1 MFRPLLC
8 TAVAL
13 GLAFVAAPA
22 EASLMLHFKNQYGA
36 LEIYDAKAKLSFRV
50 NPARLTTPLPACGMA
65 NFGVAVS
72 ALKRGKLKAGAT
84 QLAWDQQKHPQLS
97 VWPKSW
103 ARAQTLDQA
112 FRYNVEWYFGELA
125 QQVGATALTAD
136 LKALG
141 FVPPV
146 PGSTTPA
153 DWQIST
159 LNLVE
164 LMKKLQAGQ
173 LPITPAAHVALR
185 EALKREADDGR
196 TMYAVGAR
204 CMKGGETPFAW
215 RAGYVLG
222 NAQPVYWGVH
232 LQGRTLTDLRGE
244 SARIVSDALAEMDY
258 WPAADAAVASPTVST
273 PASTTVGN

>member
-1 MFRPLLC
+1 M
-8 TAVAL
+8 
-13 GLAFVAAPA
+13 
-22 EASLMLHFKNQYGA
+22 
-36 LEIYDAKAKLSFRV
+36 
-50 NPARLTTPLPACGMA
+50 
-65 NFGVAVS
+65 
-72 ALKRGKLKAGAT
+72 LKADGT
-84 QLAWDQQKHPQLS
+84 QLAWDQTKYPQLS

-103 ARAQTLDQA
+103 ARAQSLDRA
-112 FRYNVEWYFGELA
+112 FKYNVEWYFGELA
-125 QQVGATALTAD
+125 QKVGATALSAD
-136 LKALG
+136 LRALG
-141 FVPPV
+141 FVPPAAG
-146 PGSTTPA
+146 PGAPA

-185 EALKREADDGR
+185 EALKRETDDGR

-222 NAQPVYWGVH
+222 NAEPVYWGVH

-244 SARIVSDALAEMDY
+244 SARIVGDALAEMDY
-258 WPAADAAVASPTVST
+258 WPAAAAAVATPTVST

>member
-1 MFRPLLC
+1 MFRPLL
-8 TAVAL
+8 TAAL
-13 GLAFVAAPA
+13 AAGLALVAMPA
-22 EASLMLHFKNQYGA
+22 DASLMLHFRNQYGA

-65 NFGVAVS
+65 HLGVAVS
-72 ALKRGKLKAGAT
+72 ALKRGTLKADGT
-84 QLAWDQQKHPQLS
+84 LLSWDQTKYPQLS

-103 ARAQTLDQA
+103 ARAQTLDRA

-125 QQVGATALTAD
+125 TKVGAAALTAD

-141 FVPPV
+141 FVPPAAG
-146 PGSTTPA
+146 PGAPG

-258 WPAADAAVASPTVST
+258 WPADDTAVATPAVSA

>member
-1 MFRPLLC
+1 MFRPLLS
-8 TAVAL
+8 TAIAL
-13 GLAFVAAPA
+13 GLALHAAPA
-22 EASLMLHFKNQYGA
+22 NASLMLHFKNQYGA

-50 NPARLTTPLPACGMA
+50 NPARLTTPLQACGMA

-72 ALKRGKLKAGAT
+72 ALKRGKLKAGGT
-84 QLAWDQQKHPQLS
+84 QLAWDQAKYPQLS

-103 ARAQTLDQA
+103 AQPQTLDRA
-112 FRYNVEWYFGELA
+112 FRHNVEWYFSELA
-125 QQVGATALTAD
+125 QQVGTTALTAD

-141 FVPPV
+141 FVAPAGT
-146 PGSTTPA
+146 PGTPG

-173 LPITPAAHVALR
+173 LPITPAAHVTLR
-185 EALKREADDGR
+185 EALKREAEDGR
-196 TMYAVGAR
+196 TMYALGAR

-222 NAQPVYWGVH
+222 NAQPIYWGVH

-244 SARIVSDALAEMDY
+244 SARIVSDSLAEMDY
-258 WPAADAAVASPTVST
+258 WPAEDTAVATPAVST

>member
-8 TAVAL
+8 SAIAL
-13 GLAFVAAPA
+13 GLALVAAPA

-65 NFGVAVS
+65 HLGVAVS
-72 ALKRGKLKAGAT
+72 ALKRGKLKADGT
-84 QLAWDQQKHPQLS
+84 LLAWDQSKYPQLS

-103 ARAQTLDQA
+103 ARAQTLDRA
-112 FRYNVEWYFGELA
+112 FKYNVEWYFGELA
-125 QQVGATALTAD
+125 QQVGATELTAD

-141 FVPPV
+141 FVPPAAG
-146 PGSTTPA
+146 PGTPGE
-153 DWQIST
+153 WQIST

-173 LPITPAAHVALR
+173 LPITPSAHVALR
-185 EALKREADDGR
+185 EALRRETEGAR

-215 RAGYVLG
+215 RAGYVTG

-244 SARIVSDALAEMDY
+244 SARIVGDALAEMDY
-258 WPAADAAVASPTVST
+258 WPAADTAIASPAVST

>member
-1 MFRPLLC
+1 MFRPLLT
-8 TAVAL
+8 TALAA
-13 GLAFVAAPA
+13 GLALAALPA
-22 EASLMLHFKNQYGA
+22 DASLMLHFRNQYGA

-50 NPARLTTPLPACGMA
+50 NPSRLTTPLPACGMA
-65 NFGVAVS
+65 NLGVAVS
-72 ALKRGKLKAGAT
+72 ALKRGMLKADGT
-84 QLAWDQQKHPQLS
+84 QLAWDQTKYPQLS

-103 ARAQTLDQA
+103 ARAQSLDRA
-112 FRYNVEWYFGELA
+112 FKYNVEWYFGELA
-125 QQVGATALTAD
+125 QKVGATALSAD
-136 LKALG
+136 LRALG
-141 FVPPV
+141 FVPPAAG
-146 PGSTTPA
+146 PGAPA

-185 EALKREADDGR
+185 EALKRETDDGR

-222 NAQPVYWGVH
+222 NAEPVYWGVH

-244 SARIVSDALAEMDY
+244 SARIVGDALAEMDY
-258 WPAADAAVASPTVST
+258 WPAAAAAVATPTVST